1 LKYNLFFLKEY
12 SNHLTKLANVP
23 VKVGYT
29 KNRGYYLRIKQ
40 KLEKSIHVPVMINA
54 KGYERLESLFKDKTD
69 ERFIKVSVLS
79 ESITFTSKFLLN
91 LNERINETREDIY
104 EVSKK

>member
-1 LKYNLFFLKEY
+1 M
-12 SNHLTKLANVP
+12 TRLANVP
-23 VKVGYT
+23 VKIGHT
-29 KNRGYYLRIKQ
+29 KNRGYYFRIKY
-40 KLEKSIHVPVMINA
+40 KPEKSNDMQVMMLNA
-54 KGYERLESLFKDKTD
+54 KGYQRLESLFKDKTD

>member
-1 LKYNLFFLKEY
+1 M
-12 SNHLTKLANVP
+12 TRLANVA
-23 VKVGYT
+23 VKIGYT
-29 KNRGYYLRIKQ
+29 KNRGYYLRIKH
-40 KLEKSIHVPVMINA
+40 KPEKSNDMQVMINA
-54 KGYERLESLFKDKTD
+54 KGYQRLESLFKDKTD